1 MNDQIQDASL
11 SLSQWASG
19 VTGTDVPD
27 HVRHIVRTCVVDTIG
42 VAVAGSGTGVAAMA
56 RQVAKQNACRGSADV
71 LGSGT
76 TASAATAAFC
86 NAAAALVFEYRG
98 AFGDKCLKS
107 APRCDGVQFSWLN
120 GC

>member
-86 NAAAALVFEYRG
+86 NTSDSRPG
-98 AFGDKCLKS
+98 AMAPCPIGQRVVGWPQLTPRTCS
-107 APRCDGVQFSWLN
+107 A
-120 GC
+120 